1 MAANAQGARDTRE
14 RLPLPLLCEAWTSHG
29 PSCVSIGAMDVK
41 AGEQAEASPAG
52 QAASSGSFLVAGG
65 ILLSRLAGLVRERI
79 FAQYFG
85 TSLYAD
91 VFRAGLRMPN
101 VLQNL
106 LGEGTL
112 SASFIPVYAE
122 LLEQGRHREAGRVAG
137 AIFALL
143 LALAGVLALIGV
155 LLAPVLVG
163 VFLPGFDGERR
174 ELSITVTRILFPMAG
189 ILVLSAWSLGILNS
203 HRRFFLPYV
212 APVLWNVA
220 MIGTLVAL
228 GGTLSPDRLVVA
240 LAWGALLGGFLQFFV
255 QLPWVLRMEREL
267 RVSWVTRVA
276 GAREAVRNAG
286 PAILGRG
293 VIQISGWID
302 LVLASFLASGAVAAI
317 GYAQVIYVLPV
328 SLFGMSVAA
337 AELPELSR
345 RRGEAAAV
353 LGERTRAS
361 LARVAF
367 YVVPSFVA
375 FVVLGD
381 VIVAALYQ
389 TGEFDRFDTLL
400 VYLTLCGYACGLVA
414 STSARLLAS
423 TSFALRDT
431 RTPARCAAV
440 RVAASA
446 LLGAGLMIQFEPIAP
461 FGGVQLGPG
470 LFGGAAI
477 GGQPLG
483 AVGLALG
490 AGLAAWIELLL
501 LRRALAPRIGPV
513 GLGALLWLKMFG
525 AATAA
530 AVAGWSIRLLLPE
543 VHPVAAAALILSGYG
558 AIYYGVSHGAG
569 VGEASIMLARLRR
582 RTREL

>member
-1 MAANAQGARDTRE
+1 MNPSAGDEAA
-14 RLPLPLLCEAWTSHG
+14 G
-29 PSCVSIGAMDVK
+29 PA
-41 AGEQAEASPAG
+41 AG
-52 QAASSGSFLVAGG
+52 QGGSGGSFLVAGG
-65 ILLSRLAGLVRERI
+65 ILLSRLAGLVRERV

-122 LLEQGRHREAGRVAG
+122 LLEQGRQREAGRVAG

-143 LALAGVLALIGV
+143 LAIAGVLTLVGV
-155 LLAPVLVG
+155 LLAPVLVS
-163 VFLPGFDGERR
+163 VFLPGFTDERR
-174 ELSITVTRILFPMAG
+174 DLSVTVTRILFPMAG

-212 APVLWNVA
+212 APVLWNAA
-220 MIGTLVAL
+220 MIATLVAL
-228 GGTLSPDRLVVA
+228 GGTRSPDRLVVA
-240 LAWGALLGGFLQFFV
+240 LAWGALVGGALQFLV

-267 RVSWVTRVA
+267 RVAWVTRVA

-293 VIQISGWID
+293 VVQVSGWVD
-302 LVLASFLASGAVAAI
+302 LVLASFLATGAVAAI

-328 SLFGMSVAA
+328 SLFGMSIAA

-345 RRGEAAAV
+345 RRGEAVTV
-353 LGERTRAS
+353 LQNRTRAS

-367 YVVPSFVA
+367 YVVPSFIA
-375 FVVLGD
+375 FVALGD

-400 VYLTLCGYACGLVA
+400 VYLTLCGYACGLLA
-414 STSARLLAS
+414 STSGRLLAS
-423 TSFALRDT
+423 TFFALRDT
-431 RTPARCAAV
+431 RTPARCAAI

-446 LLGAGLMIQFEPIAP
+446 FLGAALMIQFEPVSP
-461 FGGVQLGPG
+461 FGADGLQLGPG
-470 LFGGAAI
+470 LLGTLAV

-483 AVGLALG
+483 AVGLAFG
-490 AGLAAWIELLL
+490 AGLAAWIEVLL
-501 LRRALAPRIGPV
+501 LRRALARRIGSV
-513 GLGALLWLKMFG
+513 ALGTSAWLRLFG
-525 AATAA
+525 AA
-530 AVAGWSIRLLLPE
+530 
-543 VHPVAAAALILSGYG
+543 VAAAAVGWGIRLILPELHPVLTAACVLGSFGLT
-558 AIYYGVSHGAG
+558 YYSVAHRLGI
-569 VGEASIMLARLRR
+569 GEARVVFSRFRR
-582 RTREL
+582 

>member
-1 MAANAQGARDTRE
+1 MDATTGAGTAAPPQ
-14 RLPLPLLCEAWTSHG
+14 
-29 PSCVSIGAMDVK
+29 
-41 AGEQAEASPAG
+41 G

-65 ILLSRLAGLVRERI
+65 ILLSRIAGLVRERI

-122 LLEQGRHREAGRVAG
+122 LLEQGRQREAGRVAG

-143 LALAGVLALIGV
+143 LALAGVLTLVGV
-155 LLAPVLVG
+155 ALAPVLVS
-163 VFLPGFDGERR
+163 VFLPGFSDERR

-189 ILVLSAWSLGILNS
+189 VLVLSAWSLGILNS
-203 HRRFFLPYV
+203 HRRFFVPYV
-212 APVLWNVA
+212 APVIWNAA
-220 MIGTLVAL
+220 MIATLVAL
-228 GGTLSPDRLVVA
+228 GGRLPPDRLVVA
-240 LAWGALLGGFLQFFV
+240 LAWGALLGGALQFLV
-255 QLPWVLRMEREL
+255 QLPWVLRLEREL

-276 GAREAVRNAG
+276 GAREAVKNAG

-293 VIQISGWID
+293 VVQVSGWID
-302 LVLASFLASGAVAAI
+302 LVLASFLAAGAVAAI
-317 GYAQVIYVLPV
+317 GYAQVIYILPV

-345 RRGEAAAV
+345 RRGEASAV
-353 LGERTRAS
+353 LRERARAA

-367 YVVPSFVA
+367 YVLPSFVA
-375 FVVLGD
+375 FVALGD

-389 TGEFDRFDTLL
+389 TGEFDRADTLL

-414 STSARLLAS
+414 STWSRLLAS
-423 TSFALRDT
+423 TFFALRDT

-446 LLGAGLMIQFEPIAP
+446 LFGAGLMIQFEPIAP
-461 FGGVQLGPG
+461 FGGPQIGPG
-470 LFGGAAI
+470 VFGDLAV

-490 AGLAAWIELLL
+490 AGIAAWIELLL
-501 LRRALAPRIGPV
+501 LRRALVPRIGAV
-513 GLGALLWLKMFG
+513 GLSAPLWLRML
-525 AATAA
+525 AATTAA
-530 AVAGWSIRLLLPE
+530 AAVGWGIRWLLPGL
-543 VHPVAAAALILSGYG
+543 HPIL
-558 AIYYGVSHGAG
+558 AG
-569 VGEASIMLARLRR
+569 VAVLGGFGVTYFGVAHALGVHEAGLLASRLGRR
-582 RTREL
+582 AS